1 MTRTRGKRTAAGG
14 DGEGTPPTES
24 RTVGGDGGLN
34 ILERLAAAAVPCA
47 DFVEAPLEASSLQA
61 WRSSS
66 FQALVS
72 SSRRRWRSS
81 SVFLPSRLPPHA
93 FSLPL
98 TVLLA
103 RSRSS
108 QRLYFNVAF
117 TNLRWKPLEST
128 ADTSSSSPPLG
139 ARAEMR
145 STSEAT
151 FMRLC
156 TLGYEFSCARF
167 VRWTLRYESAVTCCP
182 GTRRFSTALFY
193 AGFHWPVLGFPGW
206 PLVWCERARLV
217 LARLASASARVEES
231 FWPSAS
237 VHAAGCGDSLA
248 PTGERRRG
256 DLGRYPAKLTSLE
269 PLR

>member
-1 MTRTRGKRTAAGG
+1 VEVVVVPSAGF
-14 DGEGTPPTES
+14 
-24 RTVGGDGGLN
+24 L
-34 ILERLAAAAVPCA
+34 
-47 DFVEAPLEASSLQA
+47 VEAPLEVVERFLAVSFASSRILFASHCATRQVP
-61 WRSSS
+61 
-66 FQALVS
+66 LV
-72 SSRRRWRSS
+72 
-81 SVFLPSRLPPHA
+81 A
-93 FSLPL
+93 
-98 TVLLA
+98 
-103 RSRSS
+103 
-108 QRLYFNVAF
+108 RLYFNVAF

-256 DLGRYPAKLTSLE
+256 DLGRYPARLTSLE